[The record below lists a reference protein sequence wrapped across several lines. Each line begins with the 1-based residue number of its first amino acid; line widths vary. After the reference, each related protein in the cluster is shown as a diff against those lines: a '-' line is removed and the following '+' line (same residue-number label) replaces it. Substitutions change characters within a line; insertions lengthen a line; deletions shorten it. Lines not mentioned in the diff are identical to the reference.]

1 MELVCAG
8 LVDPHDSVPI
18 SMNLEKLLDAQVTA
32 QVTAPP
38 KAVTFHLVSIHSTV
52 KSQILGKYFVKDY
65 TFISCCLGH

>member
-18 SMNLEKLLDAQVTA
+18 SMNLEKLLDAQVTP

-38 KAVTFHLVSIHSTV
+38 KAVTFHLVSISLKRRTCE
-52 KSQILGKYFVKDY
+52 FDA
-65 TFISCCLGH
+65 FI